1 MRLSLRLQ
9 TALDLC
15 GPVDTLIDIGT
26 DHALLPIGAIEQGLA
41 KQAIAVDNKLGPIEK
56 AIANIKRH
64 RREANIKTVLADGL
78 EGLDRPIQAAF
89 LLGMGGITIAAILH
103 VPELRFVETLILG
116 PNSEAA
122 SIRLWLETHCWKIVS
137 EAFVVEHGKHYPIIK
152 AVRGT
157 MTLSRLEQEYGPFL
171 LSERNPALLTMIR
184 HRLTKLEE
192 ARTKTKDPAK
202 AAHLE
207 TEIQPL
213 RSILYERN

>member
-9 TALDLC
+9 TALALC

-56 AIANIKRH
+56 AITNIKRH
-64 RREANIKTVLADGL
+64 HQESNIKTVLADGL

-103 VPELRFVETLILG
+103 VSELRFIETLILG
-116 PNSEAA
+116 PNSEPAV
-122 SIRLWLETHCWKIVS
+122 IRGWLESHGWKIIG

-157 MTLSRLEQEYGPFL
+157 MLLSRLEQEYGPIL
-171 LSERNPALLTMIR
+171 LNERNPALLSLIR
-184 HRLTKLEE
+184 HRLSKLDE
-192 ARTKTKDPAK
+192 ARTKTKDSIK
-202 AAHLE
+202 AAQLE
-207 TEIQPL
+207 AEIQPL
-213 RSILYERN
+213 RRIINERN